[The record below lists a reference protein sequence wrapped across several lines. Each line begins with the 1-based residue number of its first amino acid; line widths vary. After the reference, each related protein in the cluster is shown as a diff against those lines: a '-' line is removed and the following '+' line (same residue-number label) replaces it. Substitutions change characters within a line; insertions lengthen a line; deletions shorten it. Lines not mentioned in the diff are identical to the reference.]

1 MSDLYDAATL
11 ADLEAAIGR
20 WLATFADAT
29 PTVRAVERV
38 EGDERRWFVRLAGD
52 DKDVTT
58 VWITLGQRTLRYETY
73 VMPAP
78 EENAGELYEHLLR
91 RNERLIGAHFSI
103 GTEDA
108 VFLPRRAAPARR
120 DCRRAGPGDR
130 NALRHGRTGL
140 RRPPADR
147 FRQQISNQLSARR
160 FPLAASDDAQGRC
173 PGRRQSGMSGSLRR
187 PGQPPGYVCSMAAGT
202 FDLVIVGGGNMGAAL
217 AGGLLAG
224 GIVAPGRL
232 AVAETLAER
241 RGQLA
246 ELLAGV
252 HIAATIPP
260 GSAAVLAVK
269 PPDVPDAAQAAV
281 ANGARRLLS
290 IAAGV
295 TTREIEGAAAT
306 VTPEPVAVIRAMPNT
321 PALVGQGTS
330 AITGKVGGGRGR
342 PRLGRGA
349 RRWVGLVV
357 RVSEP
362 ELDAVTGLSGSGPA
376 YVFLVAEALID
387 AAVEVGLSPEL
398 ATALTTQLLVGSAAL
413 LAERGDPAA
422 LRVMVTSPGGTTAAG
437 LDVLDDRAVRQA
449 FRDAVAAATRR
460 SRELSAER

>member
-1 MSDLYDAATL
+1 
-11 ADLEAAIGR
+11 
-20 WLATFADAT
+20 
-29 PTVRAVERV
+29 
-38 EGDERRWFVRLAGD
+38 
-52 DKDVTT
+52 
-58 VWITLGQRTLRYETY
+58 
-73 VMPAP
+73 
-78 EENAGELYEHLLR
+78 
-91 RNERLIGAHFSI
+91 
-103 GTEDA
+103 
-108 VFLPRRAAPARR
+108 
-120 DCRRAGPGDR
+120 
-130 NALRHGRTGL
+130 
-140 RRPPADR
+140 
-147 FRQQISNQLSARR
+147 
-160 FPLAASDDAQGRC
+160 
-173 PGRRQSGMSGSLRR
+173 
-187 PGQPPGYVCSMAAGT
+187 MAAGT

-252 HIAATIPP
+252 HVAATIPP

-295 TTREIEGAAAT
+295 TIRQIESAAAA
-306 VTPEPVAVIRAMPNT
+306 VTSEPVAVIRAMPNT
-321 PALVGQGTS
+321 PALVGQGAS
-330 AITGKVGGGRGR
+330 AISGGSAASDDDLAWAEEI
-342 PRLGRGA
+342 LGG
-349 RRWVGLVV
+349 VGLVV
-357 RVSEP
+357 RVSEAD
-362 ELDAVTGLSGSGPA
+362 LDAVTGLSGSGPA

-387 AAVEVGLSPEL
+387 AAVDAGLSTEL
-398 ATALTTQLLVGSAAL
+398 ATTLTTQLLVGSAAL

-437 LDVLDDRAVRQA
+437 LGVLDDRAVREA

-460 SRELSAER
+460 SRELSPDR